1 MTLPSQA
8 ELIGQDGSNW
18 LTDLYAAEAPAFL
31 REIPAVEL
39 LRCIWIQNYIWF
51 EGQLRWRSNDD
62 LSPGY
67 QFINSPYDQE
77 ARFGKK
83 LETRWTGYKVYITET
98 CEEDAPHLV
107 THVATTPA
115 ATTDEAM
122 TEMIHTDL
130 QQTELTPRQHLLDS
144 GYITAPILVS
154 SQQYEIEV
162 LGPASGDVKWQ
173 ANTDQGIDA
182 SQFLIYWERKPAM
195 CSHGHT
201 SISWTPAIDHRPNEV
216 VKIKFSTK
224 DCGRCPS
231 QVHCIR
237 SAKKYKRSTIT
248 IRLQAQHE
256 ALQAARRRQQTPVF
270 ASQYTMRGGI
280 EATISH
286 GICASGMRRPAISA
300 LPSGTLA
307 RAMKSI
313 PRRFYGK
320 SCCRY
325 DTRHVPRGWRR
336 RAKRHAVYELALR
349 APGNLRA
356 ITVSP

>member
-8 ELIGQDGSNW
+8 ELIGQVGSNL

-39 LRCIWIQNYIWF
+39 LRRIWIQNYIWF

-67 QFINSPYDQE
+67 QFINSPYDLE

-115 ATTDEAM
+115 VTTDEAM

-154 SQQYEIEV
+154 SMRSKCLV
-162 LGPASGDVKWQ
+162 L
-173 ANTDQGIDA
+173 
-182 SQFLIYWERKPAM
+182 
-195 CSHGHT
+195 
-201 SISWTPAIDHRPNEV
+201 
-216 VKIKFSTK
+216 
-224 DCGRCPS
+224 
-231 QVHCIR
+231 
-237 SAKKYKRSTIT
+237 
-248 IRLQAQHE
+248 RL
-256 ALQAARRRQQTPVF
+256 
-270 ASQYTMRGGI
+270 
-280 EATISH
+280 AT
-286 GICASGMRRPAISA
+286 
-300 LPSGTLA
+300 
-307 RAMKSI
+307 
-313 PRRFYGK
+313 
-320 SCCRY
+320 
-325 DTRHVPRGWRR
+325 
-336 RAKRHAVYELALR
+336 
-349 APGNLRA
+349 
-356 ITVSP
+356 